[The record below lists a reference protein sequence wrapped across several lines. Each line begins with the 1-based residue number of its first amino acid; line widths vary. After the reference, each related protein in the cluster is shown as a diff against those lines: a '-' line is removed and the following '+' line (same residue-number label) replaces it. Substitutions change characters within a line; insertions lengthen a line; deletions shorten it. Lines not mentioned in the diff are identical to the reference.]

1 MKKRISMI
9 LCMILVLQALIVPAY
24 AVDDMPGLNYQIVL
38 NVLDESKKAAVK
50 FDQGDTV
57 LVEVVLNSIGTNA
70 APLYAVQGKLN
81 FDHYSMSYSS
91 CTLASGFQMSTQT
104 DAVTFA
110 FLDRTGAGQNVDNS
124 YLIGTFRFVAEDEG
138 TIDLTIDDFQ
148 LTNRDATTRN
158 VDSSAIQTVIIG
170 SGVRPTNK
178 SALLSDINAAEA
190 DLASAVVSDENLS
203 LVYPAFRVTSAV
215 AKTFRSGI
223 DSAKLVYNNLSASNE
238 NIDDAIG
245 ALSQAHD
252 QFKTQK
258 IYGKEK
264 STSTNKDR
272 VTVTASSGE
281 HGSINP
287 SSISQ
292 TVYSG
297 TSVTI
302 ISIPDDGYVVE
313 YVYVNGEKFEGSEI
327 FSIPSLTHDT
337 VVKVTFCW
345 KNPFTDV
352 VKGAWYHGAVEYA
365 IKGGL
370 FNGTS
375 KTSFEPD
382 SKMTR
387 AMLVS
392 VLYRLAGESAVKV
405 ENSFSDVPSNEWYS
419 DAIYWSN
426 SNDIV
431 GGYGNGI
438 FGTNDSITRQDMVV
452 ILYRYAKNRGYD
464 VSTDAGNKLL
474 SYEDNFKVSEYATS
488 AMQWAVDNE
497 LIQGTSK
504 NILSPQGTATR
515 AQVAAILMRFVEKTV
530 IK

>member
-38 NVLDESKKAAVK
+38 NVFDESGKAAVK

-57 LVEVVLNSIGTNA
+57 LVEVVLKSIGTNV

-91 CTLASGFQMSTQT
+91 CTLASDFQMSTQT
-104 DAVTFA
+104 DTVTFA
-110 FLDRTGAGQNVDNS
+110 FLDRTGAGKNVDNS
-124 YLIGTFRFVAEDEG
+124 YSIGTFKFVAENEG

-148 LTNRDATTRN
+148 LTNSDATTRN
-158 VDSSAIQTVIIG
+158 VDFSAIQTVTIG

-178 SALLSDINAAEA
+178 STLLSYINVFEA

-215 AKTFRSGI
+215 AATFRSDI
-223 DSAKLVYNNLSASNE
+223 DSARLVYNDLSASND

-245 ALSQAHD
+245 SLSQAYD

-258 IYGKEK
+258 IYGTKQ
-264 STSTNKDR
+264 SRNKTK
-272 VTVTASSGE
+272 VTVVASSGE

-302 ISIPDDGYVVE
+302 ISIPDDGYMVE
-313 YVYVNGEKFEGSEI
+313 YVYVNGEKFDGSEI
-327 FSIPSLTHDT
+327 YSIPSVTHDT
-337 VVKVTFCW
+337 VVTVTFCW
-345 KNPFTDV
+345 KNLFTDV
-352 VKGAWYHGAVEYA
+352 VKGAWYYDAVDYA

-375 KTSFEPD
+375 KTSFEPE

-392 VLYRLAGESAVKV
+392 VLYRIAGEPSVTV
-405 ENSFSDVPSNEWYS
+405 ENSFIDVPDNEWYS

-438 FGTNDSITRQDMVV
+438 FGTNDSITRQDMAV
-452 ILYRYAKNRGYD
+452 ILYRYAKNHGYD
-464 VSTDAGNKLL
+464 VSTDVNNKLL
-474 SYEDNFKVSEYATS
+474 SFEDNFKVSEYATS

-515 AQVAAILMRFVEKTV
+515 AQVATILMRFVEKNV